1 MTTNKAAKKKIRI
14 MLVEDHILIRMGLV
28 TASQLEPDIELVA
41 EVEEGEEAVE
51 CFRTHRPDVVI
62 MDLRLPGMNGIQTIN
77 ALRQEFGPVVV
88 LVLSTYAADDDVYRA
103 IQAGASGYLLKDMPL
118 KILVEAIRSVYAGH
132 NYFPPGISDRL
143 AERLRQAVPTDREL
157 IVLQKIA
164 KGMSNKEIGSE
175 LGITEG
181 TVKAHVTNILSKLHA
196 ADRTQAVTTAIKR
209 GIIHIE

>member
-1 MTTNKAAKKKIRI
+1 
-14 MLVEDHILIRMGLV
+14 MLVEDHILIRMGLL

-51 CFRTHRPDVVI
+51 CFRTHRPDMVI
-62 MDLRLPGMNGIQTIN
+62 MDLRLPGMDGIQTIT

-118 KILVEAIRSVYAGH
+118 KILVEAIRSVHAGH

-181 TVKAHVTNILSKLHA
+181 TVKAHVTNILAKLHA